1 MCEHIVRSVRFVA
14 VSVLA
19 VSLAGCG
26 VEAFDI
32 PRDSG
37 GAPSVL
43 MIVKRVRCELM
54 QLIDDNAR
62 TQTELLGNNY
72 HVGLQLNLTV
82 NSSGELAPS
91 FNFPQ
96 TSALSLN
103 FGVKL
108 ARSHEQNFV
117 LNLYYS
123 LPELRQKLLT
133 SREVARKAG
142 HPNAYEQCPEPPTW
156 NLTGSLG
163 IKESV
168 ELAFTSPDRAEKKL
182 DGTGGEFG
190 GYVSFV
196 VTKNINSAGP
206 TWTLTHFKGPG
217 NLGGLSAVNTDKI
230 TFGFAPGGPDAKIA
244 APVASKRVRELLF
257 QLNLNQIQSV
267 R

>member
-1 MCEHIVRSVRFVA
+1 MKPIRLVA
-14 VSVLA
+14 VA
-19 VSLAGCG
+19 IFAASLAGCG
-26 VEAFDI
+26 VAAFDI
-32 PRDSG
+32 PRDSE

-43 MIVKRVRCELM
+43 TIVKRVRCELM
-54 QLIDDNAR
+54 QLVDDDAKTR
-62 TQTELLGNNY
+62 IELLGNNY

-96 TSALSLN
+96 SPTLSLN
-103 FGVKL
+103 FGVKV

-117 LNLYYS
+117 MNLYYS
-123 LPELRQKLLT
+123 LPDLKQKLLA
-133 SREVARKAG
+133 SREVAKRAG

-156 NLTGSLG
+156 NLTGNLG

-168 ELAFTSPDRAEKKL
+168 DLAFTSPDRAERKL
-182 DGTGGEFG
+182 DGTNGEFG

-196 VTKNINSAGP
+196 VTKNINNAGA

-217 NLGGLSAVNTDKI
+217 NLGGFSAVNTSKI
-230 TFGFAPGGPDAKIA
+230 TFGFAPGGPDAK
-244 APVASKRVRELLF
+244 VASLIASQRVREILL
-257 QLNLNQIQSV
+257 QLNLNQMQPA